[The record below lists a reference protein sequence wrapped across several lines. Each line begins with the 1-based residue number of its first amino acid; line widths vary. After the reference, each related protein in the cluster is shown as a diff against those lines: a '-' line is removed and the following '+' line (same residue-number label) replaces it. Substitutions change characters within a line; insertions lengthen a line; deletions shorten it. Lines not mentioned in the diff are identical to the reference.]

1 MASRVERNAEPR
13 VPLSRERVL
22 RAAISLADE
31 GGLESLSMRKLA
43 QELGVEAMSVYY
55 YVANKDEILDGILN
69 FVISEFELAV
79 GGPDW
84 KAAIRRSALSA
95 HDVLMR
101 HPWACNLMMSVKR
114 VAPAR
119 MQYMEAL
126 LGRLREAGFSANMT
140 HHAYHALD
148 SHIIGSTLWEAGYS
162 SNTDLEAVA
171 KTFVAKTLREYPYLA
186 EHAQE
191 HITRSKRKD
200 VPEFEF
206 GLDLILDG
214 LERMLA
220 TAPRPR
226 RATAPAARG
235 RPASPP
241 ERRARTGT
249 PHATRQRR
257 PNC

>member
-1 MASRVERNAEPR
+1 MAALASARAKPR
-13 VPLSRERVL
+13 VRLDKDRVL
-22 RAAISLADE
+22 RAAIQIADKS
-31 GGLESLSMRKLA
+31 GIESLSMRKLA
-43 QELGVEAMSVYY
+43 QDLGVEAMSVYY

-84 KAAIRRSALSA
+84 KAAIRRSTISA

-101 HPWACNLMMSVKR
+101 HPWACNLMMSVRR

-119 MQYMEAL
+119 MRYMESL
-126 LGRLREAGFSANMT
+126 LRSLREAGFSANMT

-162 SNTDLEAVA
+162 SNKDLEDVA
-171 KTFVAKTLREYPYLA
+171 KTFVAKTVKEYPYLA
-186 EHAQE
+186 EHAEQ
-191 HITRSKRKD
+191 HMTRSKRKD

-214 LERMLA
+214 LEKIRARPPRRAPALA
-220 TAPRPR
+220 TAPRSRPR
-226 RATAPAARG
+226 RATA
-235 RPASPP
+235 
-241 ERRARTGT
+241 
-249 PHATRQRR
+249 
-257 PNC
+257 

>member
-1 MASRVERNAEPR
+1 MAALASARAKPR
-13 VPLSRERVL
+13 VRLDKDRVL
-22 RAAISLADE
+22 RAAIQIADKS
-31 GGLESLSMRKLA
+31 GIESLSMRKLA
-43 QELGVEAMSVYY
+43 QDLGVEAMSVYY

-84 KAAIRRSALSA
+84 KAAIRRSTISA

-101 HPWACNLMMSVKR
+101 HPWACNLMMSVRR

-119 MQYMEAL
+119 MRYMEAL
-126 LGRLREAGFSANMT
+126 LRRLREAGFSANMT

-162 SNTDLEAVA
+162 SNKDLEDVA
-171 KTFVAKTLREYPYLA
+171 KTFVAKTVKEYPYLA
-186 EHAQE
+186 EHAEQ
-191 HITRSKRKD
+191 HMTRSKRKD

-214 LERMLA
+214 LEKIRARPPRRAPALA
-220 TAPRPR
+220 TAPRSRPR
-226 RATAPAARG
+226 RA
-235 RPASPP
+235 
-241 ERRARTGT
+241 RA
-249 PHATRQRR
+249 
-257 PNC
+257 

>member
-1 MASRVERNAEPR
+1 MASRVERSAEPR
-13 VPLSRERVL
+13 VPLSRDRVL
-22 RAAISLADE
+22 RAAIGIADE
-31 GGLESLSMRKLA
+31 GGLEALSMRKLA
-43 QELGVEAMSVYY
+43 QELGVEAMSVYH

-69 FVISEFELAV
+69 FVITEFELAV

-101 HPWACNLMMSVKR
+101 HPWACNLMMSMKR

-119 MQYMEAL
+119 MRYMESL
-126 LGRLREAGFSANMT
+126 LQRLREAGFSANMT

-162 SNTDLEAVA
+162 SNKDLEDVA
-171 KTFVAKTLREYPYLA
+171 TTFVAKILKEYPYLA
-186 EHAQE
+186 EHAEQ
-191 HITRSKRKD
+191 HMTRSKRKD

-214 LERMLA
+214 LERI
-220 TAPRPR
+220 RVKGPR
-226 RATAPAARG
+226 RVPARASAR
-235 RPASPP
+235 RS
-241 ERRARTGT
+241 
-249 PHATRQRR
+249 
-257 PNC
+257 

>member
-1 MASRVERNAEPR
+1 MASRVERRAEPR
-13 VPLSRERVL
+13 VRLSRDRVL
-22 RAAISLADE
+22 RAAISIADE
-31 GGLESLSMRKLA
+31 GGLEALSMRRLA

-69 FVISEFELAV
+69 FVITEFELAL
-79 GGPDW
+79 GGPAW
-84 KAAIRRSALSA
+84 KAAIRRSAISA

-119 MQYMEAL
+119 MRYMEAL
-126 LGRLREAGFSANMT
+126 LRRLRDAGFSANMT

-162 SNTDLEAVA
+162 SNKDLEEVA
-171 KTFVAKTLREYPYLA
+171 KTFVANTLREYPYVA
-186 EHAQE
+186 EHAEQ
-191 HITRSKRKD
+191 HFTRSKRKD

-214 LERMLA
+214 LDKIR
-220 TAPRPR
+220 TRGS
-226 RATAPAARG
+226 RANRG
-235 RPASPP
+235 S
-241 ERRARTGT
+241 RAR
-249 PHATRQRR
+249 HQLARVSCR
-257 PNC
+257 

>member
-1 MASRVERNAEPR
+1 MAALASARAKRRVR
-13 VPLSRERVL
+13 LDKDRVL
-22 RAAISLADE
+22 RAAIQIDDKS
-31 GGLESLSMRKLA
+31 GIESLSMRKLA
-43 QELGVEAMSVYY
+43 QDLGVEAMSVYY

-84 KAAIRRSALSA
+84 KAAIRRSAVSA

-119 MQYMEAL
+119 MRYMESL
-126 LGRLREAGFSANMT
+126 LRRLREAGFSANMT

-162 SNTDLEAVA
+162 SNQDLGDVA
-171 KTFVAKTLREYPYLA
+171 KKFVARTLREYPYLA
-186 EHAQE
+186 EHAEE
-191 HITRSKRKD
+191 HMTRSKRTD

-214 LERMLA
+214 LEKIRARPPRRAPALA
-220 TAPRPR
+220 TAPR
-226 RATAPAARG
+226 
-235 RPASPP
+235 
-241 ERRARTGT
+241 
-249 PHATRQRR
+249 
-257 PNC
+257 

>member
-1 MASRVERNAEPR
+1 MASRVERSAEPR
-13 VPLSRERVL
+13 VPLSRDRVL
-22 RAAISLADE
+22 RAAISIADE
-31 GGLESLSMRKLA
+31 GGLEALSMRKLA
-43 QELGVEAMSVYY
+43 QDLGVEAMSVYY

-84 KAAIRRSALSA
+84 KAAIRRSAISA

-101 HPWACNLMMSVKR
+101 HPWACNLMMSVRR

-119 MQYMEAL
+119 MRYMESL
-126 LGRLREAGFSANMT
+126 LRTFREAGFSANMT

-148 SHIIGSTLWEAGYS
+148 SHTIGSTLWEAGYS
-162 SNTDLEAVA
+162 SNKDLDDVA
-171 KTFVAKTLREYPYLA
+171 KTFVAKTLKEYPYLA
-186 EHAQE
+186 EHAEQ

-214 LERMLA
+214 LEKVRVKR
-220 TAPRPR
+220 PRPV
-226 RATAPAARG
+226 PAR
-235 RPASPP
+235 ASP
-241 ERRARTGT
+241 RRS
-249 PHATRQRR
+249 
-257 PNC
+257 

>member
-1 MASRVERNAEPR
+1 MRMAALARPKARVR
-13 VPLSRERVL
+13 LDKDRVL
-22 RAAISLADE
+22 RAAIQIADE
-31 GGLESLSMRKLA
+31 SGIEALSMRRLA

-69 FVISEFELAV
+69 LVSTEFEPAA

-84 KAAIRRSALSA
+84 KAALRRSAVSA

-119 MQYMEAL
+119 MRYMESL
-126 LGRLREAGFSANMT
+126 LRRLREAGFSPNMT

-162 SNTDLEAVA
+162 SNKDLEDVA
-171 KTFVAKTLREYPYLA
+171 KTFVAKTIKEYPYLA
-186 EHAQE
+186 EHAEQ
-191 HITRSKRKD
+191 HITRPKRKD

-214 LERMLA
+214 LEKIRVKR
-220 TAPRPR
+220 PRPM
-226 RATAPAARG
+226 T
-235 RPASPP
+235 
-241 ERRARTGT
+241 ARTS
-249 PHATRQRR
+249 ARR
-257 PNC
+257 S

>member
-1 MASRVERNAEPR
+1 MASRAEQSAEPR
-13 VPLSRERVL
+13 VRLSRDRVL
-22 RAAISLADE
+22 RAAIGIADE
-31 GGLESLSMRKLA
+31 GGLGSLSMRKLA
-43 QELGVEAMSVYY
+43 QDLGVEAMSVYY

-84 KAAIRRSALSA
+84 KAAIRRSAISA

-101 HPWACNLMMSVKR
+101 HPWACNLMMSVRR

-119 MQYMEAL
+119 MRYMESL
-126 LGRLREAGFSANMT
+126 LARLREAGFSANMT
-140 HHAYHALD
+140 HHGYHALD

-162 SNTDLEAVA
+162 SNDDLEDVA
-171 KTFVAKTLREYPYLA
+171 KTFVAKTLRDYPYLA
-186 EHAQE
+186 EHAEQ
-191 HITRSKRKD
+191 HITRTSRKD

-214 LERMLA
+214 LEKILA
-220 TAPRPR
+220 TGGRPQR
-226 RATAPAARG
+226 RASTT
-235 RPASPP
+235 RPGS
-241 ERRARTGT
+241 RARTDT
-249 PHATRQRR
+249 PHAKRRRR

>member
-1 MASRVERNAEPR
+1 MASRVERSAEPR
-13 VPLSRERVL
+13 VPLSRDRVL
-22 RAAISLADE
+22 RAAISIADE
-31 GGLESLSMRKLA
+31 GGLEALSMRKLA
-43 QELGVEAMSVYY
+43 QDLGVEAMSVYY

-69 FVISEFELAV
+69 SVISEFELAI
-79 GGPDW
+79 GRPDW

-101 HPWACNLMMSVKR
+101 HPWACNLMMSVRR

-119 MQYMEAL
+119 LRYMESL
-126 LGRLREAGFSANMT
+126 LRCLREAGFSANMT

-162 SNTDLEAVA
+162 SNQDLGVVA
-171 KTFVAKTLREYPYLA
+171 EKFIARTLREYPYLA

-191 HITRSKRKD
+191 HMTRSKRRD

-214 LERMLA
+214 LEKI
-220 TAPRPR
+220 
-226 RATAPAARG
+226 RAKPA
-235 RPASPP
+235 
-241 ERRARTGT
+241 RRARTGRPRAT
-249 PHATRQRR
+249 PLRR
-257 PNC
+257 PSC

>member
-1 MASRVERNAEPR
+1 MASRVERSAEPR
-13 VPLSRERVL
+13 VPLSRDRVL
-22 RAAISLADE
+22 RAAIGIADE
-31 GGLESLSMRKLA
+31 GGLEALSMRRLA
-43 QELGVEAMSVYY
+43 QELGVEAMSVYH

-69 FVISEFELAV
+69 FVITEFELAV

-84 KAAIRRSALSA
+84 KAAIRRSAVSA

-119 MQYMEAL
+119 MQYMESL
-126 LGRLREAGFSANMT
+126 LRRLREAGFSANMT

-162 SNTDLEAVA
+162 SNQDLGDVA
-171 KTFVAKTLREYPYLA
+171 KKFVARTLREYPYLA
-186 EHAQE
+186 EHAEQ
-191 HITRSKRKD
+191 HLTRSGRKD

-214 LERMLA
+214 LEKIRVR
-220 TAPRPR
+220 PPR
-226 RATAPAARG
+226 RAPAPATAR
-235 RPASPP
+235 RS
-241 ERRARTGT
+241 RRTRA
-249 PHATRQRR
+249 ATA
-257 PNC
+257 